1 MDDDEPTEV
10 GNTRRST
17 VLIVDDLVPL
27 AMVLRRVLHEHE
39 VTVVT
44 RAEDALDLLASGRS
58 FDVILSDLM
67 MPRMTGMDLYDQL
80 SRDFPWAAERMI
92 FMTGTAFTPAAHAFF
107 DRVANERL
115 EKPFALGA
123 VRAAVAK
130 TAARTISR
138 NSFRADANSSAEP
151 DTP

>member
-1 MDDDEPTEV
+1 MDDEPNEV
-10 GNTRRST
+10 GNTRRAT
-17 VLIVDDLVPL
+17 VLIVDDMVPL

-44 RAEDALDLLASGRS
+44 RAEDALDLLASGRT

-67 MPRMTGMDLYDQL
+67 MPRMTGMDLYDEL
-80 SRDFPWAAERMI
+80 SKGFPWAAERMI
-92 FMTGTAFTPAAHAFF
+92 FMTGKAFTPAAGAFF
-107 DRVANERL
+107 QRIANERL

-130 TAARTISR
+130 VAARVNPRT
-138 NSFRADANSSAEP
+138 SFGADANLSAEADP
-151 DTP
+151 R